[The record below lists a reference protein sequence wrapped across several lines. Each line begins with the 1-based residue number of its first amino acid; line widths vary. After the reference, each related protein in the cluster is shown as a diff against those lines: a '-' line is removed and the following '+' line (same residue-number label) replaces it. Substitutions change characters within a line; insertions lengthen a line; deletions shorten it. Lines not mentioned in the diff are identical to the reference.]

1 MKEYNE
7 ILESY
12 IIDEPANEGILL
24 TLTGISLGLGVAACL
39 IDGARI
45 RHAARKEAKKFGK
58 SKNLKS
64 DSAASTY
71 ELLLKNKSEII
82 SIKYPASSD
91 KLLSIFKQISKIY
104 TNFQDM
110 IKVTF
115 ENANPKNANYAQY
128 VKAFKDID
136 TSLTTYAE
144 NIIPKTI
151 TNINVDKSPLIKSTL
166 EKSPP
171 MQILEI
177 CKNIEWWVGG
187 DFSDTKV
194 DELMDDKPELFNLP
208 ADSKYINEAR
218 RIASRCQTSFKFITE
233 VGNKFI
239 DKCEFEV
246 KGK

>member
-1 MKEYNE
+1 
-7 ILESY
+7 
-12 IIDEPANEGILL
+12 
-24 TLTGISLGLGVAACL
+24 
-39 IDGARI
+39 
-45 RHAARKEAKKFGK
+45 
-58 SKNLKS
+58 
-64 DSAASTY
+64 
-71 ELLLKNKSEII
+71 
-82 SIKYPASSD
+82 
-91 KLLSIFKQISKIY
+91 
-104 TNFQDM
+104 M

-115 ENANPKNANYAQY
+115 ENTNPKNANYAQY

-151 TNINVDKSPLIKSTL
+151 ANINVDKSPLIKSTL

-239 DKCEFEV
+239 DNCEFEV